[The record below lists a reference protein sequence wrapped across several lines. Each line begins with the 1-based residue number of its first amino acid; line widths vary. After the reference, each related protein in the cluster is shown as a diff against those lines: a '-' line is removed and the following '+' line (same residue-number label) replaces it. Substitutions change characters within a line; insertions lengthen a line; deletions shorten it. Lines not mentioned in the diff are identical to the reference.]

1 MRDPQKLIDDI
12 HGFLGRSD
20 QTLTD
25 DVRGL
30 VGELNELASV
40 ADGRLRRCE
49 DYLRRGLV
57 GEAVHLAEV
66 EPPVLDIVGALEF
79 QGREQWEEVLNMYG
93 LPVPQRVN
101 LTRAAALNQ
110 AYELHHTLEPI
121 LREYRRLCLS
131 RSSPGERI
139 AVLGQL
145 VRNDPGNSGW
155 RDDIATCEMPAL
167 AEITQAVK
175 KAIPRG
181 DLVALTG
188 IAQQLQMG
196 AWSSPQAGMLMQQVQ
211 AELLTLRTKE
221 ARKGLKT
228 HSASLR
234 EAMADDDLAAVTA
247 SYQSLYNVWQA
258 TGLPPED
265 PISQQLTQ
273 AAEWVQNSQQRHARK
288 GEFDRHVAAFQSV
301 LTGGRA
307 DEDKLEEAYGKLDRF
322 GLPIPD
328 AVKKAYRH
336 AIKRFEQETNA
347 RARQWDRRMN
357 MTLLAIALP
366 VSVVVLA
373 IMGMVLYRMFNIK

>member
-57 GEAVHLAEV
+57 GEAIHLAEV
-66 EPPVLDIVGALEF
+66 EPPVLDIVGALDF
-79 QGREQWEEVLNMYG
+79 HGREQWEEVLNMYG

-101 LTRAAALNQ
+101 LARAAALNQ
-110 AYELHHTLEPI
+110 AYELHQTLEPL

-139 AVLGQL
+139 AVLGEL
-145 VRNDPGNSGW
+145 ARNDPGNSGW
-155 RDDIATCEMPAL
+155 KDDIATCELPAL
-167 AEITQAVK
+167 AEMNQAVK

-188 IAQQLQMG
+188 IAQNLQRG
-196 AWSSPQAGMLMQQVQ
+196 TWSSPQAGMLMQQVQ
-211 AELLTLRTKE
+211 VELLALRSKE
-221 ARKGLKT
+221 ARKGLNA

-234 EAMADDDLAAVTA
+234 KAMADDDLGAVTSA
-247 SYQSLYNVWQA
+247 YQALYDLWQA

-273 AAEWVQNSQQRHARK
+273 AGEWVQNSQQRHARK
-288 GEFDRHVAAFQSV
+288 GEFDRHVAAFQTM
-301 LTGGRA
+301 LTSDRA
-307 DEDKLEEAYGKLDRF
+307 TEDGIEDGYGKLDRF

-328 AVKKAYRH
+328 GVKKAYRH

-347 RARQWDRRMN
+347 RARRWDRRMN

-366 VSVVVLA
+366 ISVVVVA
-373 IMGMVLYRMFNIK
+373 FMGYFLYKMLSAP

>member
-30 VGELNELASV
+30 VGELNELASI

-57 GEAVHLAEV
+57 GEAIHLAEV
-66 EPPVLDIVGALEF
+66 DPPVLEIVGALDF
-79 QGREQWEEVLNMYG
+79 HGRPQWEEVLNMYG
-93 LPVPQRVN
+93 LPLPAGVN
-101 LTRAAALNQ
+101 LSRAAALNQ
-110 AYELHHTLEPI
+110 AYELHQKLEPL

-139 AVLGQL
+139 AVLGEL
-145 VRNDPGNSGW
+145 SRNDPGNSGW
-155 RDDIATCEMPAL
+155 KDDLALCEMPAL
-167 AEITQAVK
+167 AELTQAVK

-181 DLVALTG
+181 DLVALAG

-196 AWSSPQAGMLMQQVQ
+196 AWSSLEAGMLMQQVQ
-211 AELLTLRTKE
+211 AELLSLRSKE
-221 ARKGLKT
+221 ARKGLNT
-228 HSASLR
+228 HSAALR
-234 EAMADDDLAAVTA
+234 KAMADDELVAVTTA
-247 SYQSLYNVWQA
+247 YQALYTVWQA

-273 AAEWVQNSQQRHARK
+273 AAEWVQNAQGRHARK
-288 GEFDRHVAAFQSV
+288 GEFDRQVAAFRTL
-301 LTGGRA
+301 LTSSRA
-307 DEDKLEEAYGKLDRF
+307 TEDSIEDGYSKLDRF

-328 AVKKAYRH
+328 ALKKTYRH
-336 AIKRFEQETNA
+336 AIKRFQQETNA
-347 RARQWDRRMN
+347 RARRWDHRMN

-373 IMGMVLYRMFNIK
+373 IMGMVLYKMFSIK